1 MWEYSPKTVKKINFG
16 HKLAAQK
23 RLVCTIFRNFQRL
36 YASIGTVAFKFL
48 IWSLLGT
55 NNQVISIFT
64 QSGHFPT
71 NFQLCADLEL
81 PPQAKFCNNR
91 LRGFITTIPYF
102 DDFGGLQPTFLNPRC
117 WNFGATGRTWTSL
130 PTPNFGKKSFNG
142 IRPLGANF
150 TKNSRF
156 LWFWAT

>member
-1 MWEYSPKTVKKINFG
+1 MGIQPQNCKKII
-16 HKLAAQK
+16 LAINLQLRGDSFAQF
-23 RLVCTIFRNFQRL
+23 LRNSQRL

-117 WNFGATGRTWTSL
+117 WNFGATGRTWDSL

>member
-81 PPQAKFCNNR
+81 PPQAKFGNNR

-117 WNFGATGRTWTSL
+117 
-130 PTPNFGKKSFNG
+130 
-142 IRPLGANF
+142 
-150 TKNSRF
+150 
-156 LWFWAT
+156 